1 MTVENRIE
9 DARRN
14 YIEKYGTE
22 PEFVL
27 IEADAVSFIH
37 GKYFN
42 GGDMANNDYTL
53 KAVKQLSG
61 CIPLLV
67 PKYGHEFRLFEEKDL
82 LQAMEQVNQGNI
94 ENRSVK
100 IMKEVPTPWL
110 DSSLKKS
117 IANYKLEVVE
127 IPVSYIDVFM
137 TYKESKSS

>member
-1 MTVENRIE
+1 MTVESNIE
-9 DARRN
+9 DARRK
-14 YIEKYGTE
+14 YIDKYGTE

-27 IEADAVSFIH
+27 IEADAASFIH
-37 GKYFN
+37 SKHFN

-53 KAVKQLSG
+53 KAVNQLSG